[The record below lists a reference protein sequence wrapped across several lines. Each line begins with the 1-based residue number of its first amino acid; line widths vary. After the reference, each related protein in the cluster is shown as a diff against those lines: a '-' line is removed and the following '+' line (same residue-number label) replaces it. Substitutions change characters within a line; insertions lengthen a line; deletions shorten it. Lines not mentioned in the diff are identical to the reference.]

1 MLNEFTFEPLKRRLP
16 SDVTLK
22 FCYRFTAY
30 VLDIF
35 CTSQHV
41 FKYSC
46 VLFMFVLL
54 FIYHAK

>member
-1 MLNEFTFEPLKRRLP
+1 MVEPLKRRLP
-16 SDVTLK
+16 SDVTFVTVYGIYAGHFL
-22 FCYRFTAY
+22 Y
-30 VLDIF
+30 VI
-35 CTSQHV
+35 T